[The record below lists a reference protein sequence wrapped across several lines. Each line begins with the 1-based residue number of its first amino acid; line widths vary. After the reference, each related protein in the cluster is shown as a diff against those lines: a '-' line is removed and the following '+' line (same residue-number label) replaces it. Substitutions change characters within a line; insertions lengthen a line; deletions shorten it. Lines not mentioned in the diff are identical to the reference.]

1 MKAQPFSVF
10 PLLTPEQRIDY
21 ECSDRILLPKDYF
34 DALEFQMNDMLL
46 LSNDRGE
53 CVYGSVRGTHVAN
66 GNILYMPS
74 WMFYRLSSV
83 EPIHI
88 AICGKSKCTAI
99 QIRPENSPAYARSD
113 YLEQLNSAIVLYH
126 SLMVGVKMP
135 INLNGSI
142 EYITIE
148 ELLPSSL
155 KCAHVYDT
163 GPIDIVLLPPMR
175 IQKPMFLD
183 KSGGKEPPS
192 PLAFVGKG
200 AVLGGSDSPP
210 SLGTAIRD
218 AARRRYNSGIT
229 AISTFTVCCGTL
241 EGVSSALN

>member
-34 DALEFQMNDMLL
+34 DALEFQMNDMVL
-46 LSNDRGE
+46 LSNDQGE
-53 CVYGSVRGTHVAN
+53 CVYGTIRGTYVADDN
-66 GNILYMPS
+66 VLYMPS
-74 WMFYRLSSV
+74 WMFYRLSTV

-88 AICGKSKCTAI
+88 SICLKSKCTAI
-99 QIRPENSPAYARSD
+99 QIRPENSPAYARPD
-113 YLEQLNSAIVLYH
+113 YLEQLNNAIVLYH
-126 SLMVGVKMP
+126 SLMVGVKIP

-148 ELLPSSL
+148 EFLPSVL
-155 KCAHVYDT
+155 KYAHVYDA
-163 GPIDIVLLPPMR
+163 GAIHIVLLGPMR
-175 IQKPMFLD
+175 IKKPMFLY
-183 KSGGKEPPS
+183 KSGGKETSS
-192 PLAFVGKG
+192 PFTFIGKG
-200 AVLGGSDSPP
+200 AILGGSDPPP

-218 AARRRYNSGIT
+218 ATRRRYNSGIT